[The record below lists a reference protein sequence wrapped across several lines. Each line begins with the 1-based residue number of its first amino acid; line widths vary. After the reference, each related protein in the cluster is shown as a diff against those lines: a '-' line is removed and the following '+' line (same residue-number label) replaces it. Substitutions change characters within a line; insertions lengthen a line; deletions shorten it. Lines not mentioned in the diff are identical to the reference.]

1 MQDRHKEET
10 TTNQR
15 RFRLRAFR
23 DKMGRPV
30 VTTGT
35 CRFVVLASFLLWLLL
50 VCAYY
55 SQYMVSKG
63 VMITL
68 FNHNIFEDN
77 VVVGASNSVDKKPDV
92 DRKIVFND
100 QSGAII
106 TKDAFDHSGE
116 HGNSK
121 KEIGQEAHDNSRGNN
136 EAQIDVNKVSKL
148 PIKEEEIHADTKLDF
163 ESESESDLCL
173 GKYIYVHDIPSK
185 FNQELIQHCDLL
197 SNWTDMCELSSNLG
211 LGPHFPNNERVYSKT
226 GWFAT
231 NQFLLEVIFHNRLKQ
246 YNCLT
251 NDSSQASAIFVPYY
265 AGLDVSRYLW
275 GSGYRMRDS
284 GALELVKWLREKPEW
299 KRMWGR
305 DHFMVAGRITWDFR
319 RFTDE
324 DSNWGNKLML
334 LPESRNMTMLTIE
347 SSPWSS
353 NDFAIPYPT
362 YFHPSMDTEVYHWQ
376 NRMRRQRRRIL
387 FSFAG
392 GPRPNLKNSIRNDI
406 IDQCKAARRK
416 CKLLECSTG
425 PGKCHKPIYVMKM
438 FQGSVFCLQPP
449 GDSLTRRSIFDSI
462 LAGCIPVFFHPGSA
476 YVQYV
481 WHLPKDYT
489 KYSVLISA
497 FDIKNKTVSIESV
510 LSRISGREIVKM
522 REEVIRLIPRVVYA
536 DPSNKLKTHDDA
548 FDISVK
554 GVLERVDTI
563 RKDMREGKTTSFDF
577 AEKVSWKFNLFGI
590 KEEHVW
596 DPFFEEQDEKAAKQ
610 RKYGKT

>member
-1 MQDRHKEET
+1 
-10 TTNQR
+10 
-15 RFRLRAFR
+15 
-23 DKMGRPV
+23 MGRPL
-30 VTTGT
+30 VTTGL
-35 CRFVVLASFLLWLLL
+35 CRQSWFVVLASFLIWLLL
-50 VCAYY
+50 ICAYY

-77 VVVGASNSVDKKPDV
+77 SVGGASSSVVREPNGESKV
-92 DRKIVFND
+92 VFND
-100 QSGAII
+100 QSGALR
-106 TKDAFDHSGE
+106 TKYVYESEE
-116 HGNSK
+116 HEKSK
-121 KEIGQEAHDNSRGNN
+121 KELGRAADDNSTGSN
-136 EAQIDVNKVSKL
+136 EAQLDANRIMKI
-148 PIKEEEIHADTKLDF
+148 PIKEDEIHADTKSDF
-163 ESESESDLCL
+163 ESESESDMCQ
-173 GKYIYVHDIPSK
+173 GKYIYVHKIPSK
-185 FNQELIQHCDLL
+185 FNQDLIEHCNSL

-211 LGPHFPNNERVYSKT
+211 LGPHFPSNERVFSKT

-275 GSGYRMRDS
+275 GSGYKIRDS
-284 GALELVKWLREKPEW
+284 GSLELVKWLREKPEW

-334 LPESRNMTMLTIE
+334 LPESKNMTMLTIE

-362 YFHPSMDTEVYHWQ
+362 YFHPSMDTEVFHWQ
-376 NRMRRQRRRIL
+376 NKMRRQRRRVL

-392 GPRPNLKNSIRNDI
+392 GPRPNLHNSIRNDI

-425 PGKCHKPIYVMKM
+425 PGKCHKPVYVMKM

-449 GDSLTRRSIFDSI
+449 GDSLTRRSMFDSI

-481 WHLPKDYT
+481 WHLPQDYT

-497 FDIKNKTVSIESV
+497 FDIQNKTVSIESV
-510 LSRISGREIVKM
+510 LSRISGQEIVKM
-522 REEVIRLIPRVVYA
+522 REEVIRLIPSVVYA
-536 DPSNKLKTHDDA
+536 DPSYKLKTHDDA

-554 GVLERVDTI
+554 GVLKRVDTT

-590 KEEHVW
+590 VEEHEW
-596 DPFFEEQDEKAAKQ
+596 DPYFEGMDEKAKRREHVKA
-610 RKYGKT
+610 

>member
-1 MQDRHKEET
+1 
-10 TTNQR
+10 
-15 RFRLRAFR
+15 
-23 DKMGRPV
+23 MGRPL
-30 VTTGT
+30 VTTGI
-35 CRFVVLASFLLWLLL
+35 CRQSWFVVLAGSLLWFLLIG
-50 VCAYY
+50 AYY
-55 SQYMVSKG
+55 SQFMVSKG
-63 VMITL
+63 VMITF
-68 FNHNIFEDN
+68 FNHNIFDN
-77 VVVGASNSVDKKPDV
+77 NVATVASNSVDPLLDKKPNV
-92 DRKIVFND
+92 ERKVVFKD
-100 QSGAII
+100 ESGAMR
-106 TKDAFDHSGE
+106 TKDVNDSEE
-116 HGNSK
+116 HGNST
-121 KEIGQEAHDNSRGNN
+121 KETDREAHDNSRGNK
-136 EAQIDVNKVSKL
+136 ETQFDVKGVTKI
-148 PIKEEEIHADTKLDF
+148 PIKEEEIHTDIKSDF
-163 ESESESDLCL
+163 KSESESDLCL
-173 GKYIYVHDIPSK
+173 GKYIYVHEIPSK
-185 FNQELIQHCDLL
+185 FNQDLIQHCGSL
-197 SNWTDMCELSSNLG
+197 SNWTNMCELSSNLG

-275 GSGYRMRDS
+275 GSSFRMRDS
-284 GALELVKWLREKPEW
+284 GSLELVKWLKEKPEW

-334 LPESRNMTMLTIE
+334 LPESKNMTILTIE
-347 SSPWSS
+347 SSPWNS

-362 YFHPSMDTEVYHWQ
+362 YFHPSMDTEVFHWQ

-392 GPRPNLKNSIRNDI
+392 GPRPNLQDSIRNDI

-425 PGKCHKPIYVMKM
+425 PDKCHKPVFVMKM

-481 WHLPKDYT
+481 WHLPKEHT
-489 KYSVLISA
+489 KYSVLISQ
-497 FDIKNKTVSIESV
+497 FDVKNKTVSIERV
-510 LSRISGREIVKM
+510 LSGISSQEIVKM

-563 RKDMREGKTTSFDF
+563 GKDMREGKNTSFDF
-577 AEKVSWKFNLFGI
+577 AEKVSWKYNLFGI
-590 KEEHVW
+590 VGEHEW
-596 DPFFEEQDEKAAKQ
+596 DPFFESQDLK
-610 RKYGKT
+610 G